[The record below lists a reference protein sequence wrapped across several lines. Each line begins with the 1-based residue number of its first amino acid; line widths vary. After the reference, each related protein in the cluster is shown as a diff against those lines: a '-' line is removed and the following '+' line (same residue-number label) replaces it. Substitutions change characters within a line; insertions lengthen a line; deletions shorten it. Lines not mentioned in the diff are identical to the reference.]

1 MFLVH
6 SPLVDLRQLTTPLS
20 PPRLW
25 NHPHSAVYTK
35 NTGLSASKW
44 VQKMA
49 NSEDDY
55 LESRQISEGQ
65 NGEGL
70 YPSAGLPL
78 HRIVLPVSPVQ
89 LLGHQGPRSSGTL
102 VLLAEDGATGKNSP
116 VLPGRPPQPGVSALD
131 KQGGGFCCHCITNNL
146 FISLAHAL
154 WRQ

>member
-1 MFLVH
+1 M
-6 SPLVDLRQLTTPLS
+6 
-20 PPRLW
+20 
-25 NHPHSAVYTK
+25 SAR
-35 NTGLSASKW
+35 KW

-55 LESRQISEGQ
+55 LESCQISGGQ

-70 YPSAGLPL
+70 YSSSGLPL
-78 HRIVLPVSPVQ
+78 HRIVFSVSPVQ
-89 LLGHQGPRSSGTL
+89 LLDHRGPRSSGTL

-131 KQGGGFCCHCITNNL
+131 KQGGGFCCHCIRNNL